1 MTIQLW
7 PIIIGVRSIEKSRL
21 FYEKVFGFIAKEES
35 PHYLAGHIWEA
46 FVEIEEDSPHR
57 LPYWA
62 EGNIGTYKNSEFL
75 VDDLDDFMGKI
86 VTYGGSILTPPRTMP
101 WGWKNMEIA
110 DPDRNIFLISQKAL

>member
-1 MTIQLW
+1 MSIQLW
-7 PIIIGVRSIEKSRL
+7 PIIIGVHSIERFRL

-75 VDDLDDFMGKI
+75 VDDIEGFILK
-86 VTYGGSILTPPRTMP
+86 VTEYGGSILTPPRAMP
-101 WGWKNMEIA
+101 WWGSNAEIG
-110 DPDRNIFLISQKAL
+110 DIDNNIFLISQKSL